1 MSDATLKELIQL
13 VPTAIWASVILTVAF
28 MFRSAIRDR
37 VLPRVTK
44 FSAFG
49 VEIQASVKEELDR
62 AAEVAPSGGEFE
74 RQQTA
79 RRAARVGSV
88 VMGAR
93 LLLVNDI
100 PAEMR
105 TPISIFRSLGI
116 AVDVETSTGKA
127 LSRLGAKGYDV
138 VISDMRRGSDHSAGT
153 TLLREM
159 RNRNHLQPVIF
170 TVGRYEPERGVP
182 AYAFGITNRIDEMIH
197 LVFDALERTRG

>member
-1 MSDATLKELIQL
+1 M
-13 VPTAIWASVILTVAF
+13 
-28 MFRSAIRDR
+28 
-37 VLPRVTK
+37 TK